1 MARSWPK
8 LFWARRK
15 RRSHFPVH
23 SQGLYG
29 KREEWQGEGE
39 GVIKKKKKTEVRE
52 RGFHRNRK

>member
-39 GVIKKKKKTEVRE
+39 GVIKNKTKTEVRE
-52 RGFHRNRK
+52 GGFHRNRK